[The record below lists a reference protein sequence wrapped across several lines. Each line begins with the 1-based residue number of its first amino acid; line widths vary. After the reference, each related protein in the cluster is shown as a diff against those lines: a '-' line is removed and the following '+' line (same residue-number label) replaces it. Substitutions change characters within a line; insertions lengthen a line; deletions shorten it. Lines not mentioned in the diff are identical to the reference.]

1 MVSVPSFI
9 LNRLYKKGSLKA
21 TAEGLEFSVE
31 NKLGSGY
38 ATEMLPVTLDGHAFP
53 LEDTCFFH
61 DGGQEIRFSD
71 VSADQPFTLP
81 MGKGLTI
88 RVCRATLTSGPHKI
102 GMGFVV
108 RGIGPLRFTVTD
120 VV

>member
-21 TAEGLEFSVE
+21 TADGLEFSVE

-38 ATEMLPVTLDGHAFP
+38 ATEMLPVTLDGQAFP
-53 LEDTCFFH
+53 LEDTTFCYEG
-61 DGGQEIRFSD
+61 DCETRFSD
-71 VSADQPFTLP
+71 VSAQQPFTLP
-81 MGKGLTI
+81 MGKGLII
-88 RVCRATLTSGPHKI
+88 RVRGATLTSGPHKI

-108 RGIGPLRFTVTD
+108 QGIGPLRFAVTD
-120 VV
+120 VA